1 MVAGLR
7 QGYGGDQELEGTDE
21 VQERKVVDGEHV
33 KEQLMGSAVPVQ
45 V

>member
-1 MVAGLR
+1 MR
-7 QGYGGDQELEGTDE
+7 QGYGGQELEGTDE

-33 KEQLMGSAVPVQ
+33 KVHSVKEQLMGSAVPVQ